1 MQSRRRFRTF
11 LRWLLA
17 LVYVPF
23 GVLHLTLTDQM
34 LPIMPSAIPFPR
46 EVIVF
51 TGLCEIAGGL
61 ALLWPRTRRFAG
73 IMLALYAVAVYPAN
87 VHHAV
92 NNVDVSGLPST
103 WWYHAPRLAFQP
115 VFIWWALFAGEV
127 IDWPLRAKQRSQD
140 ADLGKRR

>member
-1 MQSRRRFRTF
+1 MQSRHRFRTF

-17 LVYVPF
+17 LTYVPF
-23 GVLHLTLTDQM
+23 GALHLTLTERM
-34 LPIMPSAIPFPR
+34 LPIMPPAIPFPR

-61 ALLWPRTRRFAG
+61 ALLWLRTRRFAG

-92 NNVDVSGLPST
+92 NNVDVPGLPST

-115 VFIWWALFAGEV
+115 VFVWWALFAGEV
-127 IDWPLRAKQRSQD
+127 IDWPLRAKRRSQD
-140 ADLGKRR
+140 ADLGKPR